1 MELLVEIKKS
11 LPYRLRHL
19 KFVIYIDM
27 IWFYLNSLKF
37 MKFMMSSPELV
48 ILSCL
53 NPGDTKI
60 VISDTL

>member
-1 MELLVEIKKS
+1 
-11 LPYRLRHL
+11 
-19 KFVIYIDM
+19 M

-37 MKFMMSSPELV
+37 MKFMMSCPELV

-60 VISDTL
+60 VIFVKTERDMIF